1 MQSKKPLALI
11 LGDVTNSLHCLQNS
25 LIRLTSYK
33 QIANNDESS
42 SSFETL
48 CETVFFRAEKDDTA
62 VNTGK
67 EEIGAGKIIGVMGV
81 ERGASFAL

>member
-1 MQSKKPLALI
+1 MSRTVCTVYKTALFVWPL
-11 LGDVTNSLHCLQNS
+11 
-25 LIRLTSYK
+25 K

-62 VNTGK
+62 VKTGK
-67 EEIGAGKIIGVMGV
+67 EEIGAEKIIGVMGV
-81 ERGASFAL
+81 ERGASFVR